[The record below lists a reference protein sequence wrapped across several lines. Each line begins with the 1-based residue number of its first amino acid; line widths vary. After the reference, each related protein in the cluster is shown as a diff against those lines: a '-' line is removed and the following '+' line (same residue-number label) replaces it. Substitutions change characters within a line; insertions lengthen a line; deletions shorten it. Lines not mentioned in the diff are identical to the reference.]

1 MREKER
7 EKAAIGGWE
16 EKTMMNE
23 WMFTHR
29 AVSNSLGA
37 GRELI
42 LLQLPP
48 STAIDGCLA
57 GGELDP
63 ALHQLNRRPR

>member
-1 MREKER
+1 MVQLP
-7 EKAAIGGWE
+7 
-16 EKTMMNE
+16 
-23 WMFTHR
+23 

-42 LLQLPP
+42 GYLFFLKIFYSEVACCNWSITFKLIIKKTK
-48 STAIDGCLA
+48 S
-57 GGELDP
+57 ELDP